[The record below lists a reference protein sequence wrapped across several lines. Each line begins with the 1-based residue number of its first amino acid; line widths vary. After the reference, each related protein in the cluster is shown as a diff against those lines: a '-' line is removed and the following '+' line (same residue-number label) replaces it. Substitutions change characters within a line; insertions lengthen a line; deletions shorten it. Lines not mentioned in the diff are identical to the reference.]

1 MLAIVLAIV
10 VTAASQ
16 LKAAEINCSRIDRS
30 KEFTVVCRFEKTF
43 IISEDNVTFAGLENP
58 EVDEIWFD
66 VNKNIEFLPVQVY
79 KKFPSSER
87 YLAANLAI
95 KKISASNFEKLV
107 NLRTLVLTDN
117 QIEFIPDDCFKNLN
131 KLFEINLRNVINFFI
146 NNNYNFKIISNR
158 KQQNCDSER
167 SCFC

>member
-10 VTAASQ
+10 VTVAQ
-16 LKAAEINCSRIDRS
+16 FEAAEINCSRIDRS

-43 IISEDNVTFAGLENP
+43 IISEENVTFDGLENP

-95 KKISASNFEKLV
+95 KQISASNFEKLV

-131 KLFEINLRNVINFFI
+131 KLFEINLRNVI
-146 NNNYNFKIISNR
+146 
-158 KQQNCDSER
+158 
-167 SCFC
+167 